1 MNTVALARQQA
12 EVLRKQVPYNVS
24 LYSGD
29 MNVDNWKR
37 DKWRAEFE
45 KNQIIVATCQI
56 IVDVI
61 GSGYLSIS
69 DINVL
74 VFDECHNASGDHP
87 MHQLM
92 SKFQ

>member
-12 EVLRKQVPYNVS
+12 EVLRKQLPFDVT
-24 LYSGD
+24 LYTGD

-37 DKWRAEFE
+37 DKWREEFE
-45 KNQIIVATCQI
+45 KYQIIVATCQI

-61 GSGYLSIS
+61 RSGYLKVS

-74 VFDECHNASGDHP
+74 VFDECHNGVGDHP

-92 SKFQ
+92 STFE